1 MMLLTAIYKKFHDS
15 DLVDSNDQDIETS
28 TCTIVL
34 ERPMDMFAN
43 DLPRTVDTYFMLD
56 EVLASRVPLR
66 LEGEATVSV
75 ETTQLRVRNHV
86 SQSIRF

>member
-1 MMLLTAIYKKFHDS
+1 MLLTAIYKKFHDS

-43 DLPRTVDTYFMLD
+43 DLPRTVDT
-56 EVLASRVPLR
+56 SCWTR
-66 LEGEATVSV
+66 
-75 ETTQLRVRNHV
+75 
-86 SQSIRF
+86 